1 MSAFHR
7 ILFGA
12 ALALLLLPATACIR
26 SRVIIESEPPGATVK
41 FHREVR
47 GETPITIPFIWYWYY
62 EVELEKEGYEPLRT
76 VERFRTP
83 PWFIFPLDGIM
94 ELMPF
99 PITDTRKRTYQLKPL
114 AKPTETPANQPTGA
128 PAEPGNTAPPATPT
142 APTAPAAE
150 AAPTPVK

>member
-1 MSAFHR
+1 MSAFSR
-7 ILFGA
+7 ILLGA
-12 ALALLLLPATACIR
+12 AVSLLLLPTTACIR

-47 GETPITIPFIWYWYY
+47 GETPVTIPFIWYWYY
-62 EVELEKEGYEPLRT
+62 EVELEKEGYEPVRT
-76 VERFRTP
+76 VERFRCP

-114 AKPTETPANQPTGA
+114 AKPVETATGQA
-128 PAEPGNTAPPATPT
+128 AAAPATPT
-142 APTAPAAE
+142 PPAAE
-150 AAPTPVK
+150 AAPVPTK

>member
-1 MSAFHR
+1 MSAFSR
-7 ILFGA
+7 ILLGA
-12 ALALLLLPATACIR
+12 AVSLLLLPTTACIR

-47 GETPITIPFIWYWYY
+47 GETPVTIPFIWYWYY
-62 EVELEKEGYEPLRT
+62 EVELEKEGYEPVRT
-76 VERFRTP
+76 VERFRCP

-114 AKPTETPANQPTGA
+114 AQPAATPAGQATAAPTQPGST
-128 PAEPGNTAPPATPT
+128 PAPATP
-142 APTAPAAE
+142 APETAPAPA
-150 AAPTPVK
+150 K